1 MRKPICSILCTVFL
15 TACVSYK
22 SEDVRLPVVADAIES
37 RSGGRF
43 DFEDAVA
50 RARAQSP
57 VLLAQAARARA
68 AGADIP
74 PANIFGSAN
83 FRQDHW
89 RIAADPLALARL
101 GPRGAAS
108 KAAAARQLEALAVL
122 GEMERSIAAD
132 VAECF
137 LVERALRDRRA
148 PAIPDDTEA
157 FRGAGLASETH
168 DKMIRAARASAR
180 TENLEIE
187 STRRENLARLRR
199 ILALG
204 PAAEL
209 DLVLPDGPFPLLPE
223 PTRDRLLSRPD
234 LAVMLARYRT
244 ADAEFRQAVV
254 DQYPRLVVGGEVP
267 INPSSVGA
275 LVALKIPIG
284 ASAPARAAG
293 ERREAARLAIEE
305 ALLAAQ
311 HDAEKR
317 TAALEASEARTV
329 STTEKA
335 AAARDMLRTSLV
347 RLELD
352 PDTFG
357 AAAEAALRA
366 VRESARAREAAVAE
380 VRDRVRYVEAYGWPL
395 KEETP

>member
-1 MRKPICSILCTVFL
+1 MRKPILCTALL
-15 TACVSYK
+15 TACISYK
-22 SEDVRLPVVADAIES
+22 SEDVRLPVVADAIEA
-37 RSGGRF
+37 RPGGRF
-43 DFEDAVA
+43 DFEDAAA
-50 RARAQSP
+50 RARARSP
-57 VLLAQAARARA
+57 ALLAQAARARA

-74 PANIFGSAN
+74 PANVFGSAN

-108 KAAAARQLEALAVL
+108 KAAAARQFEALAVL

-137 LVERALRDRRA
+137 LVERVLRDRRA
-148 PAIPDDTEA
+148 PEIPDDTEA
-157 FRGAGLASETH
+157 FRSAGLASVTH

-180 TENLEIE
+180 TESLEIE
-187 STRRENLARLRR
+187 STRRENLARLRYL
-199 ILALG
+199 LALG

-209 DLVLPDGPFPLLPE
+209 DLVLPEGPFPALPE
-223 PTRDRLLSRPD
+223 PTRSRLLSRPE

-254 DQYPRLVVGGEVP
+254 EQYPRFVVGGELP
-267 INPSSVGA
+267 LNPPGA
-275 LVALKIPIG
+275 GAIVALKIPIG
-284 ASAPARAAG
+284 ASARARAAG
-293 ERREAARLAIEE
+293 ARREAARLAIEE
-305 ALLAAQ
+305 ALLRAQ

-317 TAALEASEARTV
+317 TAALEASKARSF
-329 STTEKA
+329 STARSATA
-335 AAARDMLRTSLV
+335 ASDRLRTSLV

-352 PDTFG
+352 PDSFG

-366 VRESARAREAAVAE
+366 VRVSARAREAAVAE
-380 VRDRVRYVEAYGWPL
+380 GRDRVSYVEAYGWPL
-395 KEETP
+395 QEETP